1 MVWSS
6 GRGQRTV
13 NLECLPIIEIYKDHK
28 LQKRCIALTVTDVSV
43 SIQQDAARSAA
54 HCQEM
59 KRQEEFVDTL
69 CHEIRYV
76 CHISCLQTGYA
87 HQISY
92 LILLR
97 ELSNPLNGACI
108 TAGLLKDGV
117 DKLGQWSA
125 SAAPFD
131 KTAVGQLVAELQ
143 DLASTLMVCCDQ
155 QRVLVD
161 GMCLNESI
169 VV

>member
-1 MVWSS
+1 MCATC
-6 GRGQRTV
+6 RA
-13 NLECLPIIEIYKDHK
+13 CK
-28 LQKRCIALTVTDVSV
+28 LGMLI
-43 SIQQDAARSAA
+43 RS
-54 HCQEM
+54 
-59 KRQEEFVDTL
+59 D
-69 CHEIRYV
+69 
-76 CHISCLQTGYA
+76 
-87 HQISY
+87 

-117 DKLGQWSA
+117 DKLAQWSA